1 MIVYGL
7 LIPLTIIDGMAM
19 SYFSLHSSLTQSWGF
34 FLGLIIINI
43 APLWPF
49 ISKYSKNL
57 IFDELLFVVSLT
69 AAELI
74 TISFLDRT
82 RDPSLVN
89 WLGLLI
95 AFIGFV
101 LIKMPWP
108 LKKKRTS

>member
-19 SYFSLHSSLTQSWGF
+19 SYFSLQSSLTQNWWSF
-34 FLGLIIINI
+34 IGLVLINI

-57 IFDELLFVVSLT
+57 IFDGLLFVVSLT
-69 AAELI
+69 AAELA
-74 TISFLDRT
+74 TISLIDKT
-82 RDPSLVN
+82 HNPSLLN

-95 AFIGFV
+95 AFTGFV
-101 LIKMPWP
+101 LIKLPWP
-108 LKKKRTS
+108 LKKQGVA